1 MAQETETTE
10 RGWNIKR
17 GLKWTAVNI
26 VIGYFAAVL
35 GVFILFPM
43 MLPVHF
49 DMERAENW
57 HGAYSM
63 KRAIYCLEVDWNS
76 LTKMQARIGA
86 CTFLAFTAWATYAP
100 KGKYGFASTLAIIFF
115 LSFPLWAMIVH
126 FSDLMVNWQGEYP
139 DPIRLMIL
147 ISPPIFV
154 SLILSLIRAGK
165 MKTI

>member
-1 MAQETETTE
+1 MIQETENNE
-10 RGWNIKR
+10 LGWDIKR
-17 GLKWTAVNI
+17 DLKWTAVNI
-26 VIGYFAAVL
+26 FIGYFAAVL
-35 GVFILFPM
+35 GVFLLFPM

-63 KRAIYCLEVDWNS
+63 KRAIYCLEVNWNS
-76 LTKMQARIGA
+76 YTKMQARIGV

-115 LSFPLWAMIVH
+115 LSIVLWIATLFIPFH
-126 FSDLMVNWQGEYP
+126 LISWYRRYHDLM
-139 DPIRLMIL
+139 RLIIL